1 MLRFFILVLTFS
13 LYTFAEDLY
22 YVWQSR
28 GNKYYLVLFLDNKV
42 CSFLKENDIFLYI
55 TPEGKVFRKTIKR
68 VPKNC
73 KIYKRFNAKF
83 DTLKV
88 IWIKIPSLE
97 IKDLGIVHSY

>member
-1 MLRFFILVLTFS
+1 MLRFLILAFIFS
-13 LYTFAEDLY
+13 LSTFAEDLY

-28 GNKYYLVLFLDNKV
+28 KDKYFLVLFLEEKI
-42 CSFLKENDIFLYI
+42 CHSLKRGDIFLYI

-73 KIYKRFNAKF
+73 KIYKRFNVKF

-88 IWIKIPSLE
+88 ILIKIPSLE
-97 IKDLGIVHSY
+97 IKDLGIIH